1 MASEPAAEEPAAEL
15 RQYYDTYYDVYWR
28 PFERP
33 DQRAPRKVEM
43 LLRQHVYPGA
53 RCLDVGCGDGR
64 AGTVVTGCGGAYIG
78 VDISQRAVAAARGR
92 ALDARLIKGSDHLPF
107 ADNSFDVVLCLEVIE
122 HVFLPD
128 RSIQEILRVLSPG
141 GTLIVTTPNVAYW
154 RRRLDLALLG
164 RWTSFG
170 YGLAVGRPWAD
181 PHIRFF
187 NAGALRRLLTWCG
200 FQSIR
205 VGGHSGSL
213 LGDLPWMGRRL
224 RAGRDL
230 RTSSLYRVLET
241 TAPSLFGCFLFA
253 VARKP
258 EA

>member
-78 VDISQRAVAAARGR
+78 VDI
-92 ALDARLIKGSDHLPF
+92 
-107 ADNSFDVVLCLEVIE
+107 
-122 HVFLPD
+122 
-128 RSIQEILRVLSPG
+128 
-141 GTLIVTTPNVAYW
+141 
-154 RRRLDLALLG
+154 
-164 RWTSFG
+164 
-170 YGLAVGRPWAD
+170 D

-258 EA
+258 DD

>member
-1 MASEPAAEEPAAEL
+1 MASEPAAEEPAAEEPAAEL

-92 ALDARLIKGSDHLPF
+92 ALDARLIKGADHLPF

-164 RWTSFG
+164 RWNPFG
-170 YGLAVGRPWAD
+170 YGLALYRRAAVGRSTHP
-181 PHIRFF
+181 F
-187 NAGALRRLLTWCG
+187 LQRRGPAPASHLVRIPVD
-200 FQSIR
+200 S
-205 VGGHSGSL
+205 SG
-213 LGDLPWMGRRL
+213 
-224 RAGRDL
+224 RA
-230 RTSSLYRVLET
+230 
-241 TAPSLFGCFLFA
+241 FGEP
-253 VARKP
+253 AR
-258 EA
+258 